1 MKKQTPLWLLFS
13 LLSGILASLP
23 LVIDAIPYLSFLLFV
38 PYFAFLYTRQKGTRL
53 GFYYLSGLLFYLGY
67 HMGAF
72 SFFAAMYPLEFTG
85 IGPLGSIAVLFA
97 AMLLLPLFQALF
109 AAISILLLGC
119 LRKWGLLR
127 IPLFF
132 SLALASL
139 YTLFAFAQNFTW
151 AGVPWASTAV
161 GIASSPLIVQG
172 ASLLGTT
179 FLTFFIVFVN
189 AALAEGL
196 IHLCAARSKA
206 ALVALSVA
214 FLLFSSQL
222 LLGAA
227 RLSRVNDA
235 KGTITVAL
243 IQGAYPA
250 DTIDFDP
257 YDHVAVCEEEALA
270 AAKEAEERGIALD
283 LMLWAESVCPDAIQW
298 DPVMQVWFSEIAEKT
313 GVTQVI
319 GTFSS
324 EEAKDGELGYYNA
337 LYVFH
342 PGGTVGEENYK
353 KRRPVPFGEYLP
365 MASLFETVLP
375 VLTEISMLSRDTTAG
390 KEPTLLPI
398 GENGLGALICFDS
411 IYPALARASVKNGAS
426 LLLLSTDDSWFD
438 GSFGKSLH
446 YRHAVLR
453 AVENGRTVVR
463 TANTGQ
469 SGVIDPYGRTVFAI
483 PADTPAYGIASADL
497 STHTTL
503 YTLIGDVFPPLC
515 LAFLFS
521 TPLFCLLRRKKH
533 VTKGS
538 YDGSRNSHSPRRP

>member
-1 MKKQTPLWLLFS
+1 MKKHTPLWLLFS

-38 PYFAFLYTRQKGTRL
+38 PYFIFLYTRKAETRL
-53 GFYYLSGLLFYLGY
+53 GFYYLSGLLFFLGY

-97 AMLLLPLFQALF
+97 AMLLLPLFQASF

-119 LRKWGLLR
+119 MRKWGLLAR
-127 IPLFF
+127 PLFF
-132 SLALASL
+132 SLSLASL
-139 YTLFAFAQNFTW
+139 YTLAAFAQNFTW

-161 GIASSPLIVQG
+161 GIAASPLIIQG
-172 ASLLGTT
+172 ASFLGTS

-189 AALAEGL
+189 AALSEGL
-196 IHLCAARSKA
+196 VLLCAARSKE
-206 ALVALSVA
+206 ALIALSMA
-214 FLLFSSQL
+214 FVLFSSQL

-227 RLSRVNDA
+227 RLSRVDDA
-235 KGTITVAL
+235 KDTVTVAL

-250 DTIDFDP
+250 ETLDFEP
-257 YDHVAVCEEEALA
+257 YEHVAVCEAEALA
-270 AAKEAEERGIALD
+270 AAEEAKANGTELD
-283 LMLWAESVCPDAIQW
+283 FMLWAESVYPDAIQW
-298 DPVMQVWFSEIAEKT
+298 DPVMQGWFSDIAVQT
-313 GVTQVI
+313 GVPQVI
-319 GTFSS
+319 GAFSI
-324 EEAKDGELGYYNA
+324 EEAADGEFGYYNA
-337 LYVFH
+337 LFVFH
-342 PGGTVGEENYK
+342 PDGTVGEETYK

-365 MASLFETVLP
+365 MASLFKTVLP

-398 GENGLGALICFDS
+398 GKNEFGALICFDS
-411 IYPALARASVKNGAS
+411 IYPSLARASVKNGAS

-438 GSFGKSLH
+438 GSFGKGLH

-463 TANTGQ
+463 TANTGR
-469 SGVIDPYGRTVFAI
+469 SGVIDPYGRTVFEI
-483 PADTPAYGIASADL
+483 PPDEAGHGIAAASL
-497 STHTTL
+497 STHATP
-503 YTLIGDVFPPLC
+503 YTVMGDVFPVLC
-515 LAFLFS
+515 FAFLFS

-533 VTKGS
+533 VTKG
-538 YDGSRNSHSPRRP
+538 